1 MTQQVGEVTEPFTV
15 LQTKRYSAVAYGPVL
30 ALLAEH
36 SFLHDTDARPRIYTS
51 QARSSAARLTWHLKS
66 LQECLGEFLVNANRI
81 IRPDPSADTPRQVG
95 RSFPRPDELRGGRG
109 WFRTTAPPPLR
120 PLLYPLSNTP

>member
-30 ALLAEH
+30 ALFAEH
-36 SFLHDTDARPRIYTS
+36 SFLHDTDAWPRIYTS

-81 IRPDPSADTPRQVG
+81 IRHDPSVAT
-95 RSFPRPDELRGGRG
+95 LRR
-109 WFRTTAPPPLR
+109 
-120 PLLYPLSNTP
+120 LSGHFSRLMNCVNRAEKGDGI

>member
-30 ALLAEH
+30 ALFAEH

-51 QARSSAARLTWHLKS
+51 EARSSAARLTWHLKS
-66 LQECLGEFLVNANRI
+66 PRGMSRRISGERKSHY
-81 IRPDPSADTPRQVG
+81 P
-95 RSFPRPDELRGGRG
+95 PRPQRCK
-109 WFRTTAPPPLR
+109 PPR
-120 PLLYPLSNTP
+120 RLSGHFSGLTNCVNRAEKGD